1 MERIQQPLKDLLSR
15 LRLKEPMT
23 GWQAVE
29 LWAETVGDRVAAHTR
44 AASFRDGTLVVEVDS
59 PSWMNELTYLERRI
73 KAQLNRRLGDDVV
86 RSIRLRPAASPN
98 PQPRKRHQ
106 P

>member
-1 MERIQQPLKDLLSR
+1 MERIQRPLKDLLSR
-15 LRLKEPMT
+15 LRLEEPIT

-29 LWAETVGDRVAAHTR
+29 LWADTVGERVAAHAR

-73 KAQLNRRLGDDVV
+73 KAQLNQRLGDDVV
-86 RSIRLRPAASPN
+86 RSIRLRPAASSV

>member
-1 MERIQQPLKDLLSR
+1 MEKIQQPLRDLLSR
-15 LRLKEPMT
+15 LRLHEPMT

-29 LWAETVGDRVAAHTR
+29 LWAETVGDRIAAHTR
-44 AASFRDGTLVVEVDS
+44 AASFRDGTLIVEVDS
-59 PSWMNELTYLERRI
+59 TPWMNELTYLERRI
-73 KAQLNRRLGDDVV
+73 KSQLNQKLGDDVV
-86 RSIRLRPAASPN
+86 RTIRLRPAGASV